1 MHVDSIARTRA
12 PLSSKLCLNNAS
24 TWSWRSSLRPINRIG
39 YCAPPE
45 ISSCEPDCDARSYTI
60 FPRTTFCSEMARSMA
75 ASRRSSSA
83 RRSATSRSKASRR
96 WRISPRPMGTLCL
109 PTTVHPLSRGHQYNI
124 ATPAT
129 APPAIGPNACVV
141 AAQPP
146 PHAHYGSIVQEPMAH
161 DTDGGGLVDSRRAPW
176 WTNCSSRR
184 TS

>member
-124 ATPAT
+124 ATAAT
-129 APPAIGPNACVV
+129 APPGDRPQRLRGRSSATTTRPLRFNSAR
-141 AAQPP
+141 A
-146 PHAHYGSIVQEPMAH
+146 YGARHGRRRPSRRQ
-161 DTDGGGLVDSRRAPW
+161 TCSLVDKLF
-176 WTNCSSRR
+176 
-184 TS
+184 